1 MINISTSPCSLR
13 SSSPRG
19 SPLVVNA
26 STPVNA
32 ITPEDMYAFDLLDSF
47 RERLVEN
54 NMLRLPRLPSA
65 ATAAIAAFKSAVIYT
80 GLVASDLLAAEE
92 EQIDEEEAED
102 NLVLVAVS
110 PTADDAF
117 SKAPQEV
124 QSTIVQ
130 SWLAQHREEYNKII
144 TKCSKIIP

>member
-47 RERLVEN
+47 RERLAEN
-54 NMLRLPRLPSA
+54 NMLRSPRLPPA
-65 ATAAIAAFKSAVIYT
+65 ATAVIAAFKSAAIYT
-80 GLVASDLLAAEE
+80 GLVVSDLLAAEE
-92 EQIDEEEAED
+92 EQREEAED
-102 NLVLVAVS
+102 NLVLVAVP

-130 SWLAQHREEYNKII
+130 SWLAQHREEYNKIV

>member
-26 STPVNA
+26 SSTP

-54 NMLRLPRLPSA
+54 NMLRPPRLPSA

-102 NLVLVAVS
+102 NLVLVAVP
-110 PTADDAF
+110 PTVDDAF
-117 SKAPQEV
+117 SKAPLEV
-124 QSTIVQ
+124 QSTTVQ